1 MRELVQE
8 LSAYYKSEFE
18 NINIEIKYI
27 YPEQVSLVLADKN
40 IVREALREIYIN
52 LLKYTLPNTKVYIEI
67 KEYGDNIYL
76 SIKNVSKDEVS
87 ISSMRDEKYKGIKF
101 IENSLYIQ
109 NIKVSISLEASL
121 FKIIITF
128 QK

>member
-1 MRELVQE
+1 M
-8 LSAYYKSEFE
+8 
-18 NINIEIKYI
+18 
-27 YPEQVSLVLADKN
+27 LADKN